1 MNYKVLILSCIF
13 LLSVF
18 AVIPF
23 TANGANTTS
32 APVAKATARAVQASY
47 VIASAHNYANSY
59 TYTWPAKTVTGATQ
73 IRVHFTR
80 LEVEATYDKV
90 YILNSAGTTIQT
102 FGLTAATSTYSTGV
116 WSNWVTGTTL
126 KVKLTTDSSV
136 TKWGFATDL
145 IEYNTGSSDTTAP
158 TVSISSPTSGATI
171 SGTTTISATAS
182 DNVGVTSVGF
192 YVDSVLK
199 STDTASPYSYAL
211 DTTAYTNGAHTIYA
225 KANDAAGNVGTSST
239 ISVTVSNT
247 VTIPTLT
254 SGVAK
259 SGSISAVGGSV
270 MYQIT
275 VPSGCT
281 SMLTVV
287 NDPTSSDFDSY
298 GKQGSQPT
306 TSSYTWRGYTSSHPE
321 SVTYANPAA
330 GVWYIMVKSYAGTGS
345 FTITCTLSTGGSGGA
360 WGTGGKYAIIVGIS
374 DYQSI
379 NDLSYCDEDAKD
391 WYSFLTGKGYECHVF
406 YDGSYTS
413 NTFTSIPTSTG
424 AGVSGKVAV
433 ATEANV
439 HAAIVA
445 LAAFAVSGNQV
456 AFVTSGHGSGD
467 GSGESYLCMYDCSGS
482 AGCYYDHEIAAD
494 LGAFASGVKIFFFVD
509 HCYSGGIGPE
519 VMALGNKANIYMTTT
534 CTANGYGY
542 DDPDHSNGAWT
553 YYFLE
558 NYLVGHSTSSMEAVF
573 DATSPGYPYTGGD
586 VPMEFDGNTGSAYYL

>member
-1 MNYKVLILSCIF
+1 
-13 LLSVF
+13 
-18 AVIPF
+18 
-23 TANGANTTS
+23 
-32 APVAKATARAVQASY
+32 
-47 VIASAHNYANSY
+47 
-59 TYTWPAKTVTGATQ
+59 VTGATQ

-102 FGLTAATSTYSTGV
+102 FGLTTATSTYSTGV
-116 WSNWVTGTTL
+116 WSSWVTGTTL

-182 DNVGVTSVGF
+182 DNVGVTSVAF

-199 STDTASPYSYAL
+199 NTDTASPYSYAL

-259 SGSISAVGGSV
+259 SGSISTSGGTV

-287 NDPTSSDFDSY
+287 NDPTSADFDSY

-330 GVWYIMVKSYAGTGS
+330 GVWYIMVKSYSGTGS
-345 FTITCTLSTGGSGGA
+345 FTITCTLTTGGGSGGA
-360 WGTGGKYAIIVGIS
+360 WGTGGKYAVIVGIS

-379 NDLSYCDEDAKD
+379 SDLSFCDEDAKD

-406 YDGSYTS
+406 YDQSYTS

-424 AGVSGKVAV
+424 AGVSGKVAS

-439 HAAIVA
+439 RAAIQA
-445 LAAFAVSGNQV
+445 LAAYAVSGNQV
-456 AFVTSGHGSGD
+456 AFVTSGHGAGD
-467 GSGESYLCMYDCSGS
+467 GAGSSYLCMYDCSGS
-482 AGCYYDHEIAAD
+482 AGCYYDTEMKAD
-494 LGAFASGVKIFFFVD
+494 FNLFNSGVKLFVFID
-509 HCYSGGIGPE
+509 HCYSGGLGPE
-519 VMALGNKANIYMTTT
+519 MLTIACKANMYMTTT

-542 DDPDHSNGAWT
+542 DDSAHSNGAWT
-553 YYFLE
+553 YYFGE
-558 NYLVGHSTSSMEAVF
+558 NYLFSHGTSSLEAVF
-573 DATSPGYPYTGGD
+573 DATTPGYPYTGGD
-586 VPMEFDGNTGSAYYL
+586 APMEFDGSTSVAFYL